1 MSLQETLDSIPAH
14 LRQYIVKQDYSAYD
28 EIDQA
33 VWRFTLLQTYNQL
46 NKTAHESYLKGLEQT
61 GIFLDRI
68 PRIEEMNACLNKFGW
83 SAVCV
88 DGFIP
93 PRAFQEFQS
102 LKIMTIAADIRTANH
117 LAYTP
122 APDII
127 HESAGHSPIIPDPV
141 YREYL
146 RRFGELSK
154 KAWSSK
160 EDLRVYDAIRHLS
173 VVKENPN
180 SSAET
185 VRKAEEDLAR
195 AIDNITFTSESAL
208 LSRLHWWTVEY
219 GLIGEPEDYKIY
231 GAGILS
237 SVGESFMLHL
247 PEVKKRKLRTRCVE
261 MDYDITE
268 QQPQLYVVDK
278 FETLNHILDD
288 VVKDFS
294 FMVGGKLALQRAVA
308 SGEVGTVELNSGL
321 QIIGMLDKVW
331 GDDDYLSFKGP
342 CALSSENTILE
353 GHGKEHHPQGYG
365 APLGCLENGLSLSEL
380 TPYGLDR
387 LNYDGPGSA
396 LDLTFRSGVKVTG
409 NLDKILLNEKGKV
422 MLFTF
427 SNCLVTYGEEVL
439 FQPEW
444 GVYDMAIGE
453 QVTSAYAGP
462 ADDGYWPESSFSE
475 KTVPAPKVYS
485 PQEQQL
491 LELYQSFEKARAAG
505 KEATLENIEKAWPI
519 LRDVY
524 PDHWLLPWFMLE
536 ALTELDCGVKYV
548 CKFKDLMLIAE
559 SKKPHEIPVTMGLKY
574 LELL

>member
-1 MSLQETLDSIPAH
+1 MSLQDTYDKIPAH
-14 LRQYIVKQDYSAYD
+14 LRQYVVEQDYDAYD

-46 NKTAHESYLKGLEQT
+46 NRTAHESYVKGLEKT

-68 PRIEEMNACLNKFGW
+68 PRIEEMNDCLSRFGW
-83 SAVCV
+83 GAVCV

-160 EDLRVYDAIRHLS
+160 EDLAVYNAIRHLS
-173 VVKENPN
+173 VVKEDPN
-180 SSAET
+180 SNEATIQQAED
-185 VRKAEEDLAR
+185 DLAL

-219 GLIGEPEDYKIY
+219 GLIGTPEDYKIY

-268 QQPQLYVVDK
+268 QQPQLYVVDQ
-278 FETLNHILDD
+278 FETLNRILDE
-288 VVKDFS
+288 VVKDFA
-294 FMVGGKLALQRAVA
+294 FKVGGKLALQRAES
-308 SGEVGTVELNSGL
+308 SGEPGTVELNSGL
-321 QIIGMLDKVW
+321 QIIGILDRTH
-331 GDDDYLSFKGP
+331 GDNAYLSFTGP
-342 CALSSENTILE
+342 CALSYKDTIIN
-353 GHGKEHHPQGYG
+353 GHDQSRHPEGYG
-365 APLGCLENGLSLSEL
+365 TPLGRLDNGLSLSEL
-380 TPYGLDR
+380 TEYGLDR
-387 LNYDGPGSA
+387 LDYRGPGTPIT
-396 LDLTFRSGVKVTG
+396 LNYRSGVKVQG
-409 NLDKILLNEKGKV
+409 NLDKIHTGDNGQIL
-422 MLFTF
+422 LFTF
-427 SNCLVTYGEEVL
+427 SDCTVSLGDQIL
-439 FQPEW
+439 FNPEW
-444 GVYDMAIGE
+444 GAYDMAIGE
-453 QVTSAYAGP
+453 QVTTAYAGP
-462 ADDGYWPESSFSE
+462 ADVSFWPETVFSG
-475 KTVPAPKVYS
+475 KKVPKPKNYS
-485 PQEQQL
+485 EEDKQL
-491 LELYQSFEKARAAG
+491 LELYKALEAARAQG
-505 KEATLENIEKAWPI
+505 KETLLEMIERAWPAFSE
-519 LRDVY
+519 RF
-524 PDHWLLPWFMLE
+524 PDHWLLPWFMVE
-536 ALTELDCGVKYV
+536 ALTELDCGVKHV
-548 CKFKDLMLIAE
+548 CKMKDFMLAAE
-559 SKKPHEIPVTMGLKY
+559 SKRPHEIPVTMGLKY